1 MRRKGW
7 TAVKKMV
14 CTAAVLGL
22 LLMNA
27 AALPELGAL
36 HAKSAALYAANGQ
49 EKLWGIHQVN
59 GQKPSLLLV
68 HRKARKKVHA
78 LYVEQG
84 YQRSFQN

>member
-14 CTAAVLGL
+14 CTAAVLVL

-27 AALPELGAL
+27 AALPELGTL

-49 EKLWGIHQVN
+49 EL
-59 GQKPSLLLV
+59 
-68 HRKARKKVHA
+68 
-78 LYVEQG
+78 
-84 YQRSFQN
+84 

>member
-14 CTAAVLGL
+14 CTAAVLVL

-49 EKLWGIHQVN
+49 
-59 GQKPSLLLV
+59 
-68 HRKARKKVHA
+68 AD
-78 LYVEQG
+78 
-84 YQRSFQN
+84 RSTKSTRFII